1 MPTNLTPEQFI
12 NSWKPVTMS
21 KIDSN
26 AHRFV
31 VAAAKYMQMRFKMG
45 FNQGFFGA
53 PWAPR
58 RSKWGLTHKHRVLNE
73 TGALKNTIKVD
84 EGQNR
89 SGLRS
94 FISGAYMAE
103 SNVHTTASSSR
114 KKFSDTSG
122 YAAIHNSDPSET
134 SYTVNGNSTKRPV
147 RRQFIGYSKA
157 ADAYIAFNY
166 LSEIL
171 LDQIPH

>member
-1 MPTNLTPEQFI
+1 MATNLTPEQFI
-12 NSWKPVTMS
+12 DSWKPVTMS

-31 VAAAKYMQMRFKMG
+31 VAAAKYMQMRFKAS
-45 FNQGFFGA
+45 FNQGFFGT

-58 RSKWGLTHKHRVLNE
+58 RSKWGISHKHRVLNE
-73 TGALKNTIKVD
+73 TGALKNSIKVD

-89 SGLRS
+89 AGLRS
-94 FISGAYMAE
+94 FTGGAYMA
-103 SNVHTTASSSR
+103 SANVHTTASSSR
-114 KKFSDTSG
+114 KKFSDDSG
-122 YAAIHNSDPSET
+122 YAAIHNSDPAET
-134 SYTVNGNSTKRPV
+134 SYTVNGNSTKKPV
-147 RRQFIGYSKA
+147 RRQFMGYSKA
-157 ADAYIAFNY
+157 ADDYIAFNF